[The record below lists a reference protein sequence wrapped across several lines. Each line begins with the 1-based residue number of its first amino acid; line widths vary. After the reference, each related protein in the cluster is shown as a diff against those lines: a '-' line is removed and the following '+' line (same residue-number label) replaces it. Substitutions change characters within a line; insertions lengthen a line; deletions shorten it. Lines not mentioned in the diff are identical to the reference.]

1 MAVKKRQCGTCRFF
15 VQDST
20 GFGKCSNPAWPES
33 SAPLLLLRPNELA
46 CRTRW
51 GTSLW
56 QDRSGAL
63 EPEPIDTPQQPS
75 LPEPIS
81 AQLQYDD
88 EVTSVSIA
96 GSSRSHTSYD
106 DGVIETTTVKPGT
119 SIWEDD
125 LQSERRELLRQSPHD
140 ALAGARKRHMDK
152 QARQRELVPFAEE
165 EDAQEDPM
173 AEMDNEPTAAS
184 SRPAAHADNFPPDDF
199 VEEERGTADDS
210 SDDALVDEGVPGT
223 RRSPRLNHLLRSPKG
238 KQAMTFGAATE
249 MTVTAHNPEQREQWN
264 TVPQIQPGFDLP
276 LNETETRPAPTLRMS
291 AHTAPANTFSYS
303 TRPVSVAREVLTET
317 RQKSERAQR
326 QVQVPLADERP
337 AAPSEQ
343 RPEVEARPRLS
354 QAPSNQSGLLD
365 RARNS
370 PLRGYHPA
378 PQVSPARTQQPEVDP
393 RTLRSRS
400 NPTMMPETAFVEDS
414 VPVEN
419 AVVPAPQRPSKREVE
434 APANIINEAPVE
446 RAQSKKKPYIPLRV
460 DNSPFESAQ
469 IEIAPDVPRCC
480 GTCASYQPGD
490 PKSSPGRGACM
501 NAFTGPTPRMV
512 SERDLGCQHT
522 FGCFWVPADEEV
534 WLDELPVFSEPTPRV
549 DRMVARRERRKT
561 TVLPDLEELT
571 S

>member
-1 MAVKKRQCGTCRFF
+1 M
-15 VQDST
+15 
-20 GFGKCSNPAWPES
+20 
-33 SAPLLLLRPNELA
+33 LLLRPNELA

-63 EPEPIDTPQQPS
+63 EPDPTDTPQQPS

-81 AQLQYDD
+81 VQLQYDD

-96 GSSRSHTSYD
+96 GSSRTHTSYD
-106 DGVIETTTVKPGT
+106 DGVIETTTVKPGS

-152 QARQRELVPFAEE
+152 QARQRELIPFAE
-165 EDAQEDPM
+165 DSDVLEDPS
-173 AEMDNEPTAAS
+173 AEPDVEPAIAS
-184 SRPAAHADNFPPDDF
+184 TQPAAQAHTFPPDDF
-199 VEEERGTADDS
+199 VEDERASSDADDRQ
-210 SDDALVDEGVPGT
+210 DELVDEGVPGT

-238 KQAMTFGAATE
+238 RQAMTFGAATE
-249 MTVTAHNPEQREQWN
+249 LSVTAHNPEQREQWN

-276 LNETETRPAPTLRMS
+276 LNTTDTNPPTAARMS
-291 AHTAPANTFSYS
+291 AHTAPAATFNYS
-303 TRPVSVAREVLTET
+303 TRPVSVAREVVTET

-326 QVQVPLADERP
+326 QVQVPLADDRSMP
-337 AAPSEQ
+337 PVRIDEQ
-343 RPEVEARPRLS
+343 HPEIETRPRLTHAS
-354 QAPSNQSGLLD
+354 SNQSGLLE
-365 RARNS
+365 RARDS
-370 PLRGYHPA
+370 PLRGYRPA
-378 PQVSPARTQQPEVDP
+378 PQPTQQRAPQPEVDP
-393 RTLRSRS
+393 LTLRSRPA
-400 NPTMMPETAFVEDS
+400 NTTRPEILNESDTIVSEGTA
-414 VPVEN
+414 VPV
-419 AVVPAPQRPSKREVE
+419 ATPASQPQQTRDVESRTNSVDAASLDRPQV
-434 APANIINEAPVE
+434 
-446 RAQSKKKPYIPLRV
+446 KKKPLIPLRV

-469 IEIAPDVPRCC
+469 IEIAPNVPRCC

-490 PKSSPGRGACM
+490 SGTSPGRGACM
-501 NAFTGPTPRMV
+501 NAFTGPVPRMV

-534 WLDELPVFSEPTPRV
+534 WLDELPVFNEPTPRV
-549 DRMVARRERRKT
+549 DRMVARRERRKS